1 MSASKVHSKNAA
13 HSNGAMPKVVG
24 PNVQGNREEYQL
36 VRRLQSALFGG
47 VYEAK
52 GLSSN
57 RDFAIKVLHKSE
69 LTKAQESS
77 SIEFC
82 EVPLSEIR
90 FAELMRGHPHVM
102 EPEEHFE
109 DAYCFYVVFDLC
121 RGGDLLEALKQ
132 KPHGFDEAHAQYLIK
147 QAALGLA
154 FLHERHV
161 AMQDTSLE
169 NMLLH
174 VQESTG
180 HYQVKICDPGQ
191 AVIFEVDKDGEELPV
206 NFRGLVG
213 KSFRPP
219 ELHEQQPYAAIK
231 VDSWCLGWSTFYLLT
246 AQPLFMSADPAQQDS
261 DWLLFQQGD
270 FATLFQQKCNLCSPT
285 GLDFIFRLLQ
295 IEPRRR
301 MSIADALNHSWLAD
315 ATIGPVLAPKDVLAE
330 MLGVMDNRA
339 LEVVDGYDGD
349 NQNQQVQGGSPTN
362 NKHLVGDG
370 TQQSLIGTGT
380 SYSPPTSAKPQLS
393 GIPYGGNNELPTW
406 ASANPNS
413 GMYNNTGGPIF
424 GGVAYGAG
432 PGAGVANQAVPFG
445 QQYADG
451 TPMLRVPIAQRA
463 RGEVRSPP
471 RSPRTNRSSGG
482 PGGPGPGP
490 RLAFER
496 MPFDRFGA
504 QPLPQDGRERAR
516 YPNPARMA
524 HIISTAHSPAPQ
536 GPGYQ
541 GRGSPPPR
549 AGSPM
554 QRQLSPNQNQDLGS
568 STGYN
573 TGNLSNTVSAQQLPQ
588 GQPYSMDQ
596 TRTAMLTPRSGSG
609 RLSPPGQSPLNSAVP
624 PPNNQASQDMED
636 RSRGRA
642 WAFRSES
649 PSQAKIMGRDGVSPA
664 PEYGRQRATSPFGNV
679 GAVMRP
685 GSTSWQVPYAPRQS
699 PHGQRIAQSPAR
711 GSGLPT
717 FPRSM
722 SPGLL
727 EASSLTQQGSSAIRT
742 SSPGG
747 AVRALSP
754 SNSLAGST
762 QVEIGGGGRGGFNWN
777 TAPPLSPRGPGPAGG
792 GVSRISSPGNPQQVG
807 VSRIASPTG
816 GLKTAGQAPQPIM
829 QGFAWSPE
837 PPSPR
842 TSPRSYSPSP
852 TNIAAPSTKAG
863 YSLPRW
869 NQ

>member
-1 MSASKVHSKNAA
+1 MSASKVQKSPA

-69 LTKAQESS
+69 LTKAQEST

-90 FAELMRGHPHVM
+90 FAELMRGNPYVM

-109 DAYCFYVVFDLC
+109 DSYCFYVVFDLC

-161 AMQDTSLE
+161 AMQDVSLE

-174 VQESTG
+174 VQENTG

-191 AVIFEVDKDGEELPV
+191 AVIFDVDSEGQELAV

-219 ELHEQQPYAAIK
+219 ELHEQQPYSSTK

-301 MSIADALNHSWLAD
+301 MSIADALNHQWLSD
-315 ATIGPVLAPKDVLAE
+315 QSICPVIAPKDVLAE
-330 MLGVMDNRA
+330 MSMYGVMDNNRP

-349 NQNQQVQGGSPTN
+349 QLQGVATMSQQN
-362 NKHLVGDG
+362 
-370 TQQSLIGTGT
+370 SLIVEAGLQPAGGPT
-380 SYSPPTSAKPQLS
+380 YSPPAGKPLS
-393 GIPYGGNNELPTW
+393 GMAFGQSNELPTW
-406 ASANPNS
+406 AAAQRTS
-413 GMYNNTGGPIF
+413 GTSSQIF
-424 GGVAYGAG
+424 GGAPYGG
-432 PGAGVANQAVPFG
+432 YAN
-445 QQYADG
+445 DG
-451 TPMLRVPIAQRA
+451 NSMLRAPMSQRA
-463 RGEVRSPP
+463 RGEVRSPL
-471 RSPRTNRSSGG
+471 RSPRSARASGG
-482 PGGPGPGP
+482 PQLTFDAGRQSYD
-490 RLAFER
+490 RLA
-496 MPFDRFGA
+496 PS
-504 QPLPQDGRERAR
+504 QDGRERAR
-516 YPNPARMA
+516 YANPARMA
-524 HIISTAHSPAPQ
+524 HVISTAHSPAPQ
-536 GPGYQ
+536 GRG
-541 GRGSPPPR
+541 GSPPPR
-549 AGSPM
+549 AGSPL
-554 QRQLSPNQNQDLGS
+554 QRQWSPNELSNPNSNLGS
-568 STGYN
+568 GSYPTSN
-573 TGNLSNTVSAQQLPQ
+573 MGNMNSISQMQQ
-588 GQPYSMDQ
+588 GGTSMG
-596 TRTAMLTPRSGSG
+596 LTPRSASG
-609 RLSPPGQSPLNSAVP
+609 RHSPGQSPLSSAVP
-624 PPNNQASQDMED
+624 AANLNNQANVED
-636 RSRGRA
+636 ERSRGRA
-642 WAFRSES
+642 WAFRSNS
-649 PSQAKIMGRDGVSPA
+649 PIRDGVSPG
-664 PEYGRQRATSPFGNV
+664 PDYGRQRAASPFGNAT
-679 GAVMRP
+679 AVMRP
-685 GSTSWQVPYAPRQS
+685 GSATYQVPGGPGRHS
-699 PHGQRIAQSPAR
+699 PGPHSRFAQ
-711 GSGLPT
+711 GSGGLQSGGIT
-717 FPRSM
+717 FPRSL

-727 EASSLTQQGSSAIRT
+727 ENSSLQQPGSSAVRAHSPGAGIRT
-742 SSPGG
+742 
-747 AVRALSP
+747 LSP
-754 SNSLAGST
+754 NGNLAGST
-762 QVEIGGGGRGGFNWN
+762 RLNEGSGGFNW
-777 TAPPLSPRGPGPAGG
+777 TSAPPLSPRAGN
-792 GVSRISSPGNPQQVG
+792 VSRIASPSGMQAG

-816 GLKTAGQAPQPIM
+816 GLKQAPQPIM
-829 QGFAWSPE
+829 QGAGFAWSPE
-837 PPSPR
+837 PASPR

-852 TNIAAPSTKAG
+852 QNMSSGIKAG
-863 YSLPRW
+863 GNALPRW
-869 NQ
+869 PPM